1 MNSFNLIKHLGI
13 SIETYKSYGVSGREP
28 DGEPFQLYFPYTD
41 GTTRVFNPQRYKWE
55 TIGKKRSDVSL
66 FGFNQ
71 LPKVGEKVIIT
82 EGEIAVLTFAQMGI
96 KAICLAPENTDLNF
110 SIVRDLK
117 KRFSDVI
124 ICFNRSKTGIEKS
137 RTISEKFELINF
149 SLPNNFRGKDI
160 NDFLRERGSKKEVFK
175 LLNIAILEHKEQ
187 KSYGTAGEII
197 EMSNKAPSDIMK
209 GIIPS
214 LNIIGIMG
222 GSDLGKSLFCLQFCI
237 CYILQRRF
245 LDLKLKGNKK
255 VLICSTEDDHNSLGK
270 RLNQMMKKL
279 SDNEKVI
286 VKKNLLFEMESE
298 DLEGKIR
305 NKLELDP
312 EIGFILIDP
321 LSEFLAGAD
330 MNNAGSIRLKMRE
343 LKSISQK
350 YKVCV
355 AYIHHVSKQA
365 EKSGKFGKSNSNGSQ
380 SIEAKS
386 RVLIE
391 LKKSGRGELQIAIV
405 KGNDIDSRFK
415 FPNAG
420 KIIKS
425 NRDSHW
431 FETVN
436 RRFVASKPIKKK
448 KKIDWARVFGDHET
462 MRTSEIISKLKEI
475 YGGSTKT
482 HEKTISKELGNYR
495 VKVGVYKNPSKVKP
509 NKVK

>member
-1 MNSFNLIKHLGI
+1 
-13 SIETYKSYGVSGREP
+13 
-28 DGEPFQLYFPYTD
+28 
-41 GTTRVFNPQRYKWE
+41 
-55 TIGKKRSDVSL
+55 
-66 FGFNQ
+66 
-71 LPKVGEKVIIT
+71 
-82 EGEIAVLTFAQMGI
+82 
-96 KAICLAPENTDLNF
+96 
-110 SIVRDLK
+110 
-117 KRFSDVI
+117 
-124 ICFNRSKTGIEKS
+124 
-137 RTISEKFELINF
+137 
-149 SLPNNFRGKDI
+149 
-160 NDFLRERGSKKEVFK
+160 
-175 LLNIAILEHKEQ
+175 
-187 KSYGTAGEII
+187 
-197 EMSNKAPSDIMK
+197 MSTKAPSDIIK

-237 CYILQRRF
+237 CYILQKRF
-245 LDLKLKGNKK
+245 LDLELKGNKK
-255 VLICSTEDDHNSLGK
+255 VLFCSMEDDHNSLGK
-270 RLNQMMKKL
+270 RLNRMMKRL
-279 SDNEKVI
+279 SDNEKGI

-298 DLEGKIR
+298 NLEGKIR

-321 LSEFLAGAD
+321 LGELLAGAD
-330 MNNAGSIRLKMRE
+330 MNNAGSIRLKMRA

-355 AYIHHVSKQA
+355 AYIHHISKQA
-365 EKSGKFGKSNSNGSQ
+365 EESGKFGKSNSNGSQ

-391 LKKSGRGELQIAIV
+391 LKKNDRGELQIAIV

-420 KIIKS
+420 KIIKL

-436 RRFVASKPIKKK
+436 RRFVASKSIKRKR
-448 KKIDWARVFGDHET
+448 KIDWNRVFRDHEKL
-462 MRTSEIISKLKEI
+462 RTREIISKLEEI

-495 VKVGVYKNPSKVKP
+495 VKVGEYKNPGKAKQIEIEKESASLED
-509 NKVK
+509 NYNL